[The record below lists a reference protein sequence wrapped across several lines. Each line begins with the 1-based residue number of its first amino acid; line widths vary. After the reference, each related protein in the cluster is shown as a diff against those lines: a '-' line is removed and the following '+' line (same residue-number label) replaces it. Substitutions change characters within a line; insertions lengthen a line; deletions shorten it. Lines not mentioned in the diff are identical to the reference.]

1 MKAVLHA
8 FLLLLAL
15 PAHALQVLT
24 LDWANASEVAA
35 ALRPTLQPGESLSAF
50 EGKLII
56 NASVQREQILAQAA
70 RELDTQ
76 PAMLDIE
83 VAQDKSAQGSRSEIN
98 PGNGTSSNNGWS
110 VNSGSRQNSTL
121 QSLSLLSGKSGSIS
135 LGVERPLPWWFNG
148 QGSQRAISGFQVT
161 PRLNGQQVLLDIS
174 VSDEELG
181 KGGSVRKQ
189 SLITTLSTPLGRWVT
204 LGSINQDGRGGQ
216 LFVFGA
222 QGGNRQ
228 SLSTVRLR
236 VTRVP

>member
-8 FLLLLAL
+8 FLLLLTL

-24 LDWANASEVAA
+24 LDWANAGEVAA

-56 NASVQREQILAQAA
+56 NASVQREQVLAQAA

-83 VAQDKSAQGSRSEIN
+83 VAQDKSAQSSRSEIN
-98 PGNGTSSNNGWS
+98 LGNGTSSNNGWS
-110 VNSGSRQNSTL
+110 VNSGSRQNSIL

-135 LGVERPLPWWFNG
+135 LGVERPLPWRFNG
-148 QGSQRAISGFQVT
+148 QGSQSAISGFQVT

-174 VSDEELG
+174 VSDETLG
-181 KGGSVRKQ
+181 NGMSVRKQ
-189 SLITTLSTPLGRWVT
+189 SLITTLSTPLGRWV
-204 LGSINQDGRGGQ
+204 
-216 LFVFGA
+216 
-222 QGGNRQ
+222 
-228 SLSTVRLR
+228 SL
-236 VTRVP
+236 

>member
-1 MKAVLHA
+1 MKPALSA
-8 FLLLLAL
+8 LLLLLAL

-24 LDWANASEVAA
+24 LDWANANEVAA

-50 EGKLII
+50 DGKLII
-56 NASVQREQILAQAA
+56 NASAAREQVLAQAA

-76 PAMLDIE
+76 PAMLNIE
-83 VAQDKSAQGSRSEIN
+83 VAQDKSAQGFRSEIN
-98 PGNGTSSNNGWS
+98 LGNATSSNNGWS
-110 VNSGSRQNSTL
+110 VNSSSRHNSTL

-148 QGSQRAISGFQVT
+148 QNSQRAISGFQVT

-174 VSDEELG
+174 VSDEALG
-181 KGGSVRKQ
+181 KGSSVRKQ
-189 SLITTLSTPLGRWVT
+189 SLVTTLSAPLGSWVT
-204 LGSINQDGRGGQ
+204 LGSIREDGRGGQ
-216 LFVFGA
+216 LFIFGA

-236 VTRVP
+236 VTRAP